1 MKKDNVPSWHKNPV
15 KAVEALLMKVESKL
29 QSEEKFSVGDYI
41 RLLQI
46 HEELG
51 DDVPTKVEVLWV
63 EPAEP
68 SVSR

>member
-1 MKKDNVPSWHKNPV
+1 MKKDKGPSWHKNPV
-15 KAVEALLMKVESKL
+15 KAVEALLMKVEGKL

-51 DDVPTKVEVLWV
+51 DDVATKVEVRWV